1 MNKLVVTFIS
11 VALLYSS
18 PVAQAADET
27 KISVAVNHSGD
38 DNIGQKLAFALR
50 ETVRASNGYQLVS
63 GPSAIIRV
71 SLVTLDPERSAQSR
85 GAWTV
90 ASVVITMRNFN
101 PFKDGEPQTWYPIY
115 LTSSV
120 VTSGTY
126 KVEETAKSILASV
139 DSAVEEYRADA
150 RRKQ

>member
-1 MNKLVVTFIS
+1 MRKWVIALIS
-11 VALLYSS
+11 IALFCWS
-18 PVAQAADET
+18 PISGAADDS

-50 ETVRASNGYQLVS
+50 EVIRASSGYQLVS

-71 SLVTLDPERSAQSR
+71 SLVTLDPERSAQNM
-85 GAWTV
+85 GMWTV
-90 ASVVITMRNFN
+90 ASAVITMRNFN
-101 PFKDGEPQTWYPIY
+101 PFDDGEPQTWYPIY

-139 DSAVEEYRADA
+139 DAAVEEYRSDA
-150 RRKQ
+150 RKK